1 MEKILVKCTGFIG
14 DILFASSIARK
25 LKEQNSSRE
34 VHYSIPILQPLD
46 LLFNNPFIDKVF
58 LTNDCNESDYDKVIL
73 VPLVDQSIT
82 PPRQFQ
88 EHAGIKDIDDK
99 FEVYTNPA
107 FDYAAE
113 QSFKETKNKGIKIIT
128 WMSNWEERSYIFTKE
143 QYKAGI
149 DVPNL
154 GYGGKHRD
162 IKSIINSLTNK
173 FALLEVGFTNG
184 VNQFS
189 TGLNTS
195 ATFSFTASMIKAAD
209 CFIGAEGGLA
219 NLASGVG
226 TRTIITGDFVHQLYG
241 WNGVIKKIKEPK
253 LGPKFYFGE
262 DRHTTLDPY
271 LTDEEVINQIKEILC

>member
-1 MEKILVKCTGFIG
+1 
-14 DILFASSIARK
+14 
-25 LKEQNSSRE
+25 
-34 VHYSIPILQPLD
+34 
-46 LLFNNPFIDKVF
+46 
-58 LTNDCNESDYDKVIL
+58 
-73 VPLVDQSIT
+73 
-82 PPRQFQ
+82 
-88 EHAGIKDIDDK
+88 
-99 FEVYTNPA
+99 
-107 FDYAAE
+107 
-113 QSFKETKNKGIKIIT
+113 
-128 WMSNWEERSYIFTKE
+128 MSNWEERSYIFTKE

-162 IKSIINSLTNK
+162 IKSIINSLTDK

-262 DRHTTLDPY
+262 DKHTTLDPY
-271 LTDEEVINQIKEILC
+271 LTDEEVINKIKKILC

>member
-14 DILFASSIARK
+14 DTLFASSIAKK
-25 LKEQNSSRE
+25 LKEQDPFRIIDF
-34 VHYSIPILQPLD
+34 SIPIAQPLE
-46 LLFNNPFIDKVF
+46 LLYNNPFISKVF
-58 LTNDCNESDYDKVIL
+58 LSDDYDEKDYDRIIVI
-73 VPLVDQSIT
+73 PLVDQSLT

-88 EHAGIKDIDDK
+88 IAAGITDVDDK

-113 QSFKETKNKGIKIIT
+113 QSFKETKDKGIKIIT
-128 WMSNWEERSYIFTKE
+128 WISNWKERSYIFTE
-143 QYKAGI
+143 DQYKAGI

-162 IKSIINSLTNK
+162 IKFITNSLSEK
-173 FALLEVGFTNG
+173 YALLEVGFTNG

-189 TGLNTS
+189 TGLNTA
-195 ATFSFTASMIKAAD
+195 ATYSFTASLIKAAD
-209 CFIGAEGGLA
+209 CFIGSEGGLA
-219 NLASGVG
+219 NLAAGVG
-226 TRTIITGDFVHQLYG
+226 TKTIITGDFVHQLYG

-262 DRHTTLDPY
+262 NNHTTLDPY
-271 LTDEEVINQIKEILC
+271 LTDKEVVDKIKELV